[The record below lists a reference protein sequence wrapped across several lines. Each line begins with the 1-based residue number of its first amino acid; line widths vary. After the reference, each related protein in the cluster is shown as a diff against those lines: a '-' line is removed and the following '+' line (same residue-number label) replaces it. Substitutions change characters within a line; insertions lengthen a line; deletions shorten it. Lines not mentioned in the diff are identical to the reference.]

1 MNYRCSNMEN
11 EISSDDVNSCLTQE
25 YYKLLAKVEE
35 LLRKNPAR
43 SDDFTI
49 DTISLRAD
57 GHFGKYKFINM
68 CVPDSYLMALYICYI
83 QYDCIA
89 SLFNSFEKLRAP
101 MVFLRDGLYN
111 EAKASWLFGGLDCP
125 AFEVTNDISDN
136 EKFVI
141 NALSEPKDHL
151 HMFNDLVLP
160 KDYSSPSI
168 KQVSENSLS
177 KFEHLGDV
185 HGLGFSDPHPLLILV
200 DTQQQLD
207 KAPPL
212 YIDDYNRTFKL
223 QFLLMTRQ
231 SFLTHLIAGLNMFDR
246 WVLYDDLKLSP
257 CDDFN
262 LKCAD
267 FTEDFVILFAGYV
280 NITHDDQDRDVPFGV
295 AEEGYQG
302 TVPFNPSRGCNDYG
316 KEHID

>member
-57 GHFGKYKFINM
+57 GHFGKYKFIN
-68 CVPDSYLMALYICYI
+68 I
-83 QYDCIA
+83 
-89 SLFNSFEKLRAP
+89 
-101 MVFLRDGLYN
+101 
-111 EAKASWLFGGLDCP
+111 
-125 AFEVTNDISDN
+125 
-136 EKFVI
+136 
-141 NALSEPKDHL
+141 
-151 HMFNDLVLP
+151 
-160 KDYSSPSI
+160 
-168 KQVSENSLS
+168 